1 MPKSISIRPDEVRQ
15 HGQIEFQ
22 PIPINLY
29 RRTLQEELD
38 RFAREDLVRVHRD
51 MAIIRAF
58 ESMLQEVKTKTAF
71 QGIEYNHRGP
81 AHLSI
86 GQEASAVGQAF
97 LLGVDDHI
105 FGSHR
110 SHGEIL
116 AKGLSAIEK
125 LDDDSLMQIMKSY
138 NAGRTLK
145 VVETMDDGRSTMGAD
160 GQSPMV
166 HRPSSVKSLA
176 IDFLL
181 YGALAEIFGR
191 DAGFNR
197 GMGGSMHAF
206 FTPFGIFPN
215 NAIVG
220 GSADISVGAALF
232 KRVNRRPGIVVCNI
246 GDASASCGPTWEAL
260 CFATMDQFKNLW
272 DEAHRGGLPLIM
284 NFVNNFYGMG
294 GQPVGET
301 GGFGVLARMGA
312 GLTPDQMHA
321 ERIDGYNPLAV
332 IDAYARKKEII
343 ERGDGPVL
351 LDTVTY
357 RYSGHSPSDAS
368 SYREKHEIEDW
379 QRVDSIS
386 TYRADLTTAGVLTST
401 DVEQT
406 VAEIDE
412 RILCA
417 FKKAIDLDRSPR
429 ADLYSVG
436 SLLEKTMFS
445 NGTMGDGRLTID
457 TSSSSIVHR
466 PSSTPPD
473 TLISKEDN
481 PRVKQLAQRSRSG
494 IGENGELLP
503 KSKCTV
509 IRDALFEAILDRFYE
524 DPTLVA
530 YGEENRDWG
539 GAFAVYR
546 GLTEALPYHRLFNS
560 PISEGAIAGTAVG
573 YALEGGRALVE
584 LMYCDFLGRA
594 GDEVFNQLSKW
605 QAMSGGMLTMP
616 VVMRV
621 SVGSKYG
628 AQHSQDW
635 TALCAH
641 IPGLKVVFPATPY
654 DAKGLMYSA
663 LLGTDPVIFFE
674 SQRIYDQPE
683 LFRGTEG
690 VPAGF
695 YTIPIGEP
703 EVKKSGSDLTILTIG
718 ATLYRALEA
727 AMILESQ
734 YGISCEVIDARS
746 IVPFN
751 YQPVLESVKKTGRIL
766 LASDACER
774 GSMLQTMAAKITQ
787 FAFDELD
794 APPVVLGARNWITP
808 ADEVEDAFFPFPSDF
823 LDAVHTH
830 IESLSGYTVKR
841 VCDSGDLLR
850 RSREGV

>member
-1 MPKSISIRPDEVRQ
+1 MPKSLTIHPDEVR
-15 HGQIEFQ
+15 GQSHLEFS
-22 PIPINLY
+22 PIPVNQY
-29 RRTLQEELD
+29 NRTLTDELD
-38 RFAREDLVRVHRD
+38 RFAREDLVRIHRD

-58 ESMLQEVKTKTAF
+58 ESMLQEVKTKTSY

-125 LDDDSLMQIMKSY
+125 LDDDTLMGIMKSY
-138 NAGRTLK
+138 
-145 VVETMDDGRSTMGAD
+145 MDGAILRVLEK
-160 GQSPMV
+160 QSAV
-166 HRPSSVKSLA
+166 SSQQSVKSLA

-191 DAGFNR
+191 EAGFNK

-206 FTPFGIFPN
+206 FTPFGVFPN

-232 KRVNRRPGIVVCNI
+232 KRVNQKPGIVVCNI

-260 CFATMDQFKNLW
+260 CFATMDQFKTLW
-272 DEAHRGGLPLIM
+272 PEHVRGGLPFIM

-332 IDAYARKKEII
+332 IDAYARKKEIL

-368 SYREKHEIEDW
+368 SYREKQEIEAW
-379 QRVDSIS
+379 QRVDSLH
-386 TYRADLTTAGVLTST
+386 TYAENLVNAKLVSGEDLAAT
-401 DVEQT
+401 Q
-406 VAEIDE
+406 AEIDG
-412 RILCA
+412 RILNA
-417 FKKAIDLDRSPR
+417 YRRAIDLDLSPR

-436 SLLEKTMFS
+436 SLLEETMFS
-445 NGTMGDGRLTID
+445 NGREETLEPGREAE
-457 TSSSSIVHR
+457 
-466 PSSTPPD
+466 
-473 TLISKEDN
+473 TLLPKEEN

-494 IGENGELLP
+494 IGADGALLP
-503 KSKCTV
+503 KGKCIAV
-509 IRDALFEAILDRFYE
+509 RDALFEAIIDRFYA

-560 PISEGAIAGTAVG
+560 PISEAAIAGTAVG
-573 YALEGGRALVE
+573 YSLEGGRALIE

-605 QAMSGGMLTMP
+605 QSMSGGMLRMP

-635 TALCAH
+635 TSLVAH

-654 DAKGLMYSA
+654 DAKGLMNAA
-663 LLGTDPVIFFE
+663 LTGTDPVIFFE
-674 SQRIYDQPE
+674 SQRVYDQPE
-683 LFRGTEG
+683 IFHGADG
-690 VPAGF
+690 VPAE
-695 YTIPIGEP
+695 YYEVPLGEP
-703 EVKKSGSDLTILTIG
+703 DVKKEGTDLTLLTVG
-718 ATLYRALEA
+718 ATLYRALDA
-727 AMILESQ
+727 AKTLEES

-751 YQPVLESVKKTGRIL
+751 YEPVIESVKKTGKIL

-774 GSMLQTMAAKITQ
+774 GSILQTFAAKITQ
-787 FAFDELD
+787 LAFDYLD
-794 APPVVLGARNWITP
+794 APPVVVGARNWITP
-808 ADEVEDAFFPFPSDF
+808 PDEVEDAFFPFPADI

-830 IESLSGYTVKR
+830 ILPLEGYDPKR
-841 VCDSGDLLR
+841 PNDNAELIR
-850 RSREGV
+850 RSMEGV